1 MAQAIDHSRRKL
13 LLGLRQST
21 PPPVRPPW
29 TSETSIAEACTH
41 CGACAEACGPGLIS
55 LGAGGLPA
63 LDFTAGECTF
73 CAACA
78 DACPEPVFPD
88 VAERK
93 RAFSHVVAI
102 GSTTAASPCLT
113 HRGVVCQTCRDE
125 CPEAAM
131 QAPQPVQR
139 SSTTWGT
146 AGPPMR
152 NANLIAACPA
162 DAIEISRRAA

>member
-1 MAQAIDHSRRKL
+1 MAQAIDHSRRNL

-125 CPEAAM
+125 CPEAAIRF
-131 QAPQPVQR
+131 AFRIGGPAVPQVVEDLC
-139 SSTTWGT
+139 TGCG
-146 AGPPMR
+146 AC
-152 NANLIAACPA
+152 IAACPA